1 MCLTPTSLWLSLIF
15 SRSMHSPSVS
25 LSRFRF
31 IGVGLDRSLQAK
43 GKTLYSSKVSKMKQW
58 LKLTTNIHVAN
69 ILYMNYKVTNS
80 YKISQYIMQKYN
92 DMFII
97 SIQIHTLTVSYCL
110 LTCKKEWFF
119 LVSLS
124 LLFYPLNRCF
134 GSVMLERMN
143 ETQYPLRR
151 EANPI
156 SLNLF
161 DKMS

>member
-15 SRSMHSPSVS
+15 SRSMHSPSLS

-80 YKISQYIMQKYN
+80 YKIKQYIMQKYN
-92 DMFII
+92 GMFIL
-97 SIQIHTLTVSYCL
+97 SIQIYVKTTLIVGYCL
-110 LTCKKEWFF
+110 LTCNKEWVYMVFLSVIFSFQTIF
-119 LVSLS
+119 LV
-124 LLFYPLNRCF
+124 
-134 GSVMLERMN
+134 V
-143 ETQYPLRR
+143 
-151 EANPI
+151 
-156 SLNLF
+156 
-161 DKMS
+161 